1 MRTIYYKLLRLSNQ
15 TGTAEFANFE
25 FLGNIENYVTNI
37 LVQTANASVERKYK
51 FNVNLH
57 TTKDRVCYLL
67 TTKGDELE
75 ATMLELGKH
84 LASIEKAFN
93 DKNQHLKGKIPDG
106 VLLIAYVDMQTDEG
120 DYKII
125 ILKSDYDEF
134 IADHTGQQST
144 GLSVKNQIFKTCQ
157 FNVKW
162 HENMYQIQQIAA
174 SDSTKRQAAYWLKDF
189 LELEA
194 IRQDK
199 ENTEKAYELIKK
211 KILNPLKEN
220 HKPDYLI
227 LYNSTISYMRTEGM
241 FDLDHYRNEIIGNYT
256 PYDETL
262 DKEALLK
269 KVDKLRES
277 DKFDAQFPKVPTA
290 ITDKLKSV
298 IKLTDELSLNIK
310 HDIPGIESKI
320 QPYDEGRKKGITIIS
335 DEGYEFAKGV
345 KRRREE
351 GTL

>member
-1 MRTIYYKLLRLSNQ
+1 MRTIYYKLLRLTNQ
-15 TGTAEFANFE
+15 AGTAEFANFE

-57 TTKDRVCYLL
+57 TTKDRIDSLL
-67 TTKGDELE
+67 TKEGGERE
-75 ATMLELGKH
+75 VTMLELGNH
-84 LASIEKAFN
+84 LASIEKEFN
-93 DKNQHLKGKIPDG
+93 DNNQHLKGKIPDG
-106 VLLIAYVDMQTDEG
+106 VLLIAYVDMETDEG
-120 DYKII
+120 DYKVI

-134 IADHTGQQST
+134 IAEHTGQQST

-162 HENMYQIQQIAA
+162 HEQTYVIGQIAA

-227 LYNSTISYMRTEGM
+227 LYNSTISYMRSEGM
-241 FDLDHYRNEIIGNYT
+241 FDLDHYRDEIIGGYT
-256 PYDETL
+256 PYDDTL
-262 DKEALLK
+262 DVNTLK
-269 KVDKLRES
+269 AKVDQLRAS
-277 DKFDAQFPKVPTA
+277 DKFDAQFSKVPTA

-298 IKLTDELSLNIK
+298 IKLTDELYLDIK
-310 HDIPGIESKI
+310 HEIPGMESKI
-320 QPYDEGRKKGITIIS
+320 LPYEEGQKKGITIIS
-335 DEGYEFAKGV
+335 QEGYDYAKGV
-345 KRRREE
+345 KRDNQEE
-351 GTL
+351 A